1 MTPHKFR
8 QVLLQGEMV
17 RTKAVNDG
25 LPCAGDLS
33 GLQSVSISGGYKLA
47 IDRMEACI
55 MNHAVEYAG
64 QPKSGARDRDARGP
78 ASANPASAGGA
89 KDGGKKEKKRG
100 RDSGK
105 RASYARLPGGM
116 GTGHNG
122 GKPCNNRAH
131 DPSKGGDVRA
141 VCSFSHVHW
150 DASLEPSQ
158 AEIAI
163 AVALAK

>member
-1 MTPHKFR
+1 M
-8 QVLLQGEMV
+8 
-17 RTKAVNDG
+17 
-25 LPCAGDLS
+25 
-33 GLQSVSISGGYKLA
+33 Y
-47 IDRMEACI
+47 
-55 MNHAVEYAG
+55 HAVEYAG
-64 QPKSGARDRDARGP
+64 QPKSGARGRDARGP

-116 GTGHNG
+116 GSGHNG
-122 GKPCNNRAH
+122 GKPCTNRAH